1 MTIHQDAYGDTQG
14 SPNLE
19 VLQYL
24 KENWGPTQIAASLQV
39 AKASVVPSGG
49 NITVSIPVGSEIVD
63 AVVQCTASN
72 GSGSI
77 TLKTGADSPI
87 SISDAMACVTL
98 DTVAR
103 MGTIDQ
109 TYKIVGS
116 DGVIAVPNGID
127 DSGDVYVFYKK

>member
-1 MTIHQDAYGDTQG
+1 MTIHQSAYGESQG
-14 SPNLE
+14 NPNLE

-24 KENWGPTQIAASLQV
+24 KDNWGAAEISAAIRV

-49 NITVSIPVGSEIVD
+49 NITVDIPVGAEIID

-77 TLKTGADSPI
+77 TLKTDASSPVT
-87 SISDAMACVTL
+87 ISDAIACVTL
-98 DTVAR
+98 DNVAR

-109 TYKIVGS
+109 TYKIVS
-116 DGVIAVPNGID
+116 ADGVIAVPNGDD
-127 DSGDVYVFYKK
+127 DSGDIYVTYKK